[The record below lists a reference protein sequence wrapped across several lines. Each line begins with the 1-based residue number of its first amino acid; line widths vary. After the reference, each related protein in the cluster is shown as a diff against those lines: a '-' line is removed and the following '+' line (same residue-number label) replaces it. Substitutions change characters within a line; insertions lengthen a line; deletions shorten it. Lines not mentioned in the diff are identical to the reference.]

1 MRLGRALVE
10 HRATGEVKYY
20 DSKRRTGPALY
31 PPKLGLPVPLPDG
44 AENFEGFE
52 AHGGWI
58 ASAPDL
64 VRFASAFDRPQRC
77 PILSARAIET
87 MWERPLGLA
96 GHGANGK
103 PRPAFYACGWNV
115 RPASKAGRNTWHTG
129 IIAGTSSLLV
139 RRFDGLNWA
148 VLFNT
153 EAGPKGRAP
162 ADIID
167 QQLHAA
173 ADAVKSWPDVDLFD
187 RYLRPTGRP

>member
-1 MRLGRALVE
+1 MKLGRALAE
-10 HRATGEVKYY
+10 NRAKNEVQYY
-20 DSKRRTGPALY
+20 DSKHRTGPALY
-31 PPKLGLPVPLPDG
+31 PPKIGKPVPLPYG

-64 VRFASAFDRPQRC
+64 VRFASAFDQPARC

-96 GHGANGK
+96 GYDANGK
-103 PRPAFYACGWNV
+103 PLDSFYACGWSV
-115 RPASKAGRNTWHTG
+115 RPVGKTGRNTWHTG
-129 IIAGTSSLLV
+129 GIAGTSSLLV

-153 EAGPKGRAP
+153 DAGPKGKAP
-162 ADIID
+162 ADLID
-167 QQLHAA
+167 PLLHDA
-173 ADAVKSWPDVDLFD
+173 ADAVKSWPDVDLFG
-187 RYLRPTGRP
+187 RYLGPN